1 MIEAIA
7 AFSILIAV
15 VDCVLFTQTQAMMI
29 STQHL
34 LPPPLST
41 PTVTQDGAPV
51 SQAPEAAAGNG
62 KSASDGTKDI
72 GLENESPPPNAT
84 LF

>member
-1 MIEAIA
+1 MLDAMV
-7 AFSILIAV
+7 AFNILIVV

-51 SQAPEAAAGNG
+51 SQAPEAAASNG
-62 KSASDGTKDI
+62 KSASDGTKDMALK
-72 GLENESPPPNAT
+72 GESSPDTT
-84 LF
+84 LR